1 MIQTAQID
9 PQVLEKRRLQT
20 LSSMRILDTPKE
32 ERFDRITRLLTRLF
46 SVPVSGISLVD
57 RNRIWYKSVQGLL
70 NIELPRENSFENE
83 VLRSQD
89 LYLVE
94 DTGVDGLYTK
104 NPLVTSGPNLK
115 FYAGAPIKIEDR
127 NIIGVLFIA
136 DRISRRLSEIERE
149 TLRDLAEW
157 VQLEIGCSNLFYTR
171 GEDIDKIRQ
180 DLIVK
185 NREVEASKAKIEV
198 MLENIGDGVIGINN
212 KGEIIFINKQVEI
225 LTGWREEELMG
236 KSLIHSI
243 KLIDGQGNEVPVSE
257 RPIRNALY
265 SNKKVI
271 SNSYY
276 YQRKDGSQFAVS
288 ITATPVV
295 VYGLVIGGIDVFR
308 DVTKEREVDRMKT
321 EFISL
326 ASHQLRTPLSAIK
339 WFTEMLVDGEM
350 GSLNAEQKELVENI
364 YQSNERMIGLVNTL
378 LNISRIESGRI
389 IIDPEPT
396 DIKTL
401 VDQVVLELQ
410 PKIQK
415 KNHKL
420 IVSVHGELPK
430 IKIDPKLTRH
440 VYMNL
445 LTNAIKYTPEG
456 GEIVVLISKSGNEII
471 SQISDNGFGIPKR
484 DQEKVFTKF
493 FRSKNIIGIET
504 DGTGLGLYL
513 TKAIV
518 DSSGGKIWFE
528 SEEGKGTTFW
538 FILPSLGISS
548 KDGEVSLDS

>member
-1 MIQTAQID
+1 M
-9 PQVLEKRRLQT
+9 
-20 LSSMRILDTPKE
+20 
-32 ERFDRITRLLTRLF
+32 
-46 SVPVSGISLVD
+46 
-57 RNRIWYKSVQGLL
+57 
-70 NIELPRENSFENE
+70 
-83 VLRSQD
+83 
-89 LYLVE
+89 
-94 DTGVDGLYTK
+94 
-104 NPLVTSGPNLK
+104 
-115 FYAGAPIKIEDR
+115 
-127 NIIGVLFIA
+127 
-136 DRISRRLSEIERE
+136 
-149 TLRDLAEW
+149 
-157 VQLEIGCSNLFYTR
+157 
-171 GEDIDKIRQ
+171 
-180 DLIVK
+180 
-185 NREVEASKAKIEV
+185 
-198 MLENIGDGVIGINN
+198 
-212 KGEIIFINKQVEI
+212 
-225 LTGWREEELMG
+225 
-236 KSLIHSI
+236 
-243 KLIDGQGNEVPVSE
+243 
-257 RPIRNALY
+257 
-265 SNKKVI
+265 
-271 SNSYY
+271 
-276 YQRKDGSQFAVS
+276 
-288 ITATPVV
+288 V

>member
-1 MIQTAQID
+1 
-9 PQVLEKRRLQT
+9 
-20 LSSMRILDTPKE
+20 
-32 ERFDRITRLLTRLF
+32 
-46 SVPVSGISLVD
+46 
-57 RNRIWYKSVQGLL
+57 
-70 NIELPRENSFENE
+70 
-83 VLRSQD
+83 
-89 LYLVE
+89 LVE